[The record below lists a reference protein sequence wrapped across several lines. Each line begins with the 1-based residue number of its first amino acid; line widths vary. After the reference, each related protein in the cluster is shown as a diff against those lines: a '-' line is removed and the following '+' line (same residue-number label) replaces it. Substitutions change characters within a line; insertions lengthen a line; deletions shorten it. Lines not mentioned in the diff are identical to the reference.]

1 MLKSF
6 GNLTYQL
13 WEQLF
18 SERLSARVSFT
29 YSSLIAFTAFA
40 VAWILYRQVGHY
52 FSFLVILAVFAIS
65 LFAREVIALIYAV
78 TLSLACDYFFIP
90 PIGGIFDDPK
100 SVEHFT
106 IMFITSVITV
116 IFAGTLRSAF
126 NRLSHAKKAAD
137 LASNEAKHATR
148 QMEKILA
155 LVSHDVRNPLATSR
169 MAVQLLLESPN
180 RVDRQSFMAM
190 ISRNLDRADQLIQ
203 SLLDVASIRSSGR
216 NISMKYQYCDL
227 SSQISY
233 LVDEMSLTNQNR
245 LIFHP
250 AGPVWGNWGSDG
262 IKRAM
267 ENLISNAL
275 KYGDPA
281 YPVTIRI
288 ERKENRA
295 YLTVHNKGNEI
306 DPADQ
311 NRLFDFF
318 QRGSHNDDQTTQGWG
333 IGLAVVKAVAES
345 HGGSVAVESGNG
357 LGTKFI
363 INIPSHVE
371 LKRENVEHALV

>member
-18 SERLSARVSFT
+18 SERLSWRIRFI
-29 YSSLIAFTAFA
+29 YSSAIAFTALA
-40 VAWILYRQVGHY
+40 INWLLYRQSGHY

-65 LFAREVIALIYAV
+65 LFARETLALIYA
-78 TLSLACDYFFIP
+78 TLLSLACDYFFIP
-90 PIGGIFDDPK
+90 PIGSIFDSQK
-100 SVEHFT
+100 SIEHFM
-106 IMFITSVITV
+106 IIFVTSVMTAV
-116 IFAGTLRSAF
+116 FAGTLRSAF

-137 LASNEAKHATR
+137 LASNEAKHATER
-148 QMEKILA
+148 MEKILA

-216 NISMKYQYCDL
+216 SISMKYQYCDL

-250 AGPVWGNWGSDG
+250 AGPVWGNWGTDG

-267 ENLISNAL
+267 ENLVSNAL

-281 YPVTIRI
+281 CPVTIRT

-295 YLTVHNKGNEI
+295 CLSVHNEGNEI

-363 INIPSHVE
+363 IDIPSHIE

>member
-1 MLKSF
+1 
-6 GNLTYQL
+6 
-13 WEQLF
+13 
-18 SERLSARVSFT
+18 
-29 YSSLIAFTAFA
+29 
-40 VAWILYRQVGHY
+40 
-52 FSFLVILAVFAIS
+52 
-65 LFAREVIALIYAV
+65 
-78 TLSLACDYFFIP
+78 
-90 PIGGIFDDPK
+90 
-100 SVEHFT
+100 
-106 IMFITSVITV
+106 
-116 IFAGTLRSAF
+116 
-126 NRLSHAKKAAD
+126 
-137 LASNEAKHATR
+137 
-148 QMEKILA
+148 
-155 LVSHDVRNPLATSR
+155 
-169 MAVQLLLESPN
+169 
-180 RVDRQSFMAM
+180 VDRQSFMAM

-216 NISMKYQYCDL
+216 NISMKYQHCDL

-250 AGPVWGNWGSDG
+250 SGPVWGNWGSDG

-281 YPVTIRI
+281 YPVTIKI

-295 YLTVHNKGNEI
+295 YLSVHNKGNEI

-371 LKRENVEHALV
+371 LKRENIEHALV